1 MLNCLKSFDTFHFFA
16 MFSSSS
22 LAGTSRGFSFCAL
35 YTLSSKE
42 TLPPSFAIVFYT
54 VSSALSLVAKCELD
68 MFAITSNVSCQP
80 MSFRSSLVCWMQISN
95 VSRSRHTAVR
105 SACKNYYWQGANVSA
120 RVDGFEKNAS
130 QSTGRPSPQLV
141 NFCLEWLFT
150 IQLLDLQKRTETTTQ
165 LSEVKASWW
174 LEIHWFTRNFSP
186 TKKINCF
193 WTCHCPKGKF
203 VEIWNDEQITWT
215 IIMWP

>member
-1 MLNCLKSFDTFHFFA
+1 LICAHMSVSPGVRHMPFAALFAKVVHLNRSFTVDFLARMLNCLKSFDTFYFFA

-105 SACKNYYWQGANVSA
+105 SACKNYYCQGANVSA

-141 NFCLEWLFT
+141 NFCLE
-150 IQLLDLQKRTETTTQ
+150 
-165 LSEVKASWW
+165 
-174 LEIHWFTRNFSP
+174 
-186 TKKINCF
+186 
-193 WTCHCPKGKF
+193 
-203 VEIWNDEQITWT
+203 
-215 IIMWP
+215 